1 MKINFLA
8 LLAGIAVIAAGC
20 VNTVTDQHAFAST
33 WGQDTIT
40 ARYPRTQ
47 EQVYHAAT
55 FVVAQ
60 DGVLKREYITPG
72 TNVVRSL
79 QAKVSQR
86 DVWIRVTEVNP
97 QTAQVEIQAR
107 DDWGGS
113 DVSLASQ
120 LDKEIALQLQQAR

>member
-40 ARYPRTQ
+40 ARYPRTGD
-47 EQVYHAAT
+47 QVYAAAT
-55 FVVAQ
+55 KVVAQ
-60 DGVLKREYITPG
+60 NGTLKLEYITPG
-72 TNVVRSL
+72 TNYCRSL

-86 DVWIRVTEVNP
+86 DVWVRVTEVNP
-97 QTAQVEIQAR
+97 QTAQVEVEAR
-107 DDWGGS
+107 DDWGRS

-120 LDKEIALQLQQAR
+120 LSTEIALQLQQAR

>member
-8 LLAGIAVIAAGC
+8 LLAGVGILAAGC

-33 WGQDTIT
+33 FSQDTIT
-40 ARYPRTQ
+40 ARYPRTGD
-47 EQVYHAAT
+47 QVYAAAAK
-55 FVVAQ
+55 VVAQ
-60 DGVLKREYITPG
+60 DGTLKLEYITPG
-72 TNVVRSL
+72 TNYCRSL
-79 QAKVSQR
+79 KAKVSQR

-97 QTAQVEIQAR
+97 QTAQVEVQAR

-113 DVSLASQ
+113 DVALASQ